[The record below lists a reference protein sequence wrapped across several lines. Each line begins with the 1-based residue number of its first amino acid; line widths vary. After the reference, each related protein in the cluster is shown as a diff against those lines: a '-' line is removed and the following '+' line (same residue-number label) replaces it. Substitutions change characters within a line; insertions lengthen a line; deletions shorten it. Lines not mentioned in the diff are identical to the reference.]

1 MTSLGQRLQ
10 QFNLIVK
17 RNSGHVVVWII
28 DRCFS
33 AHQRILTG
41 RILIEGELGC
51 QNYEPTGTKTDSSK
65 GKRSIA
71 FYNNVPTFFLFI
83 YFFRWAL
90 NFLTCLHEER
100 KSRKQEKK
108 NKKQKKHWRLKA
120 HLASMLG
127 LLQAAVRQRGSS
139 SIWIDA
145 GWRGTQPYP
154 RGFPTVKLL
163 HLPNWQISS

>member
-1 MTSLGQRLQ
+1 MTSLGQWLQ

-51 QNYEPTGTKTDSSK
+51 QNYEPAGTKTNSSK

-71 FYNNVPTFFLFI
+71 FYNNSVPTLYF
-83 YFFRWAL
+83 FFRWAL

-108 NKKQKKHWRLKA
+108 IKNWRLKA
-120 HLASMLG
+120 HLASMPD

-154 RGFPTVKLL
+154 RGSPAVKLFC
-163 HLPNWQISS
+163 LPNWQLSS